1 MSIHQLIRI
10 FWWSKTRRASEWERE
25 RTRDR
30 EWKTVECNFSLRQ
43 WNAKKSRKFQMCIW
57 LLIRYAYCFR
67 PMYCLSK
74 TRIFQSQFHAIFH
87 SFDVRSLIFVHFLC
101 ADFANQFSMEKVFRR
116 GEKKRFS
123 TASAVGSIVWLLAG
137 FWLCIL
143 QVDKIAIIFSMDRIP
158 WLNIGTVELP
168 QGNTIPRKSDGV
180 GCIWGQY

>member
-10 FWWSKTRRASEWERE
+10 FWWSKTQRASEWERE

-74 TRIFQSQFHAIFH
+74 TRIFQSQFHAFFH
-87 SFDVRSLIFVHFLC
+87 SFDIRSLIFVHFLC

-116 GEKKRFS
+116 GEKTVQYCQRS
-123 TASAVGSIVWLLAG
+123 WSNCVIIGWLLALYFTSG
-137 FWLCIL
+137 
-143 QVDKIAIIFSMDRIP
+143 QNRDHIFDGSNSMA
-158 WLNIGTVELP
+158 
-168 QGNTIPRKSDGV
+168 
-180 GCIWGQY
+180 